1 MKKLIFA
8 AAAVAGMGAFALESA
23 NVVGFQDVEAPQGD
37 SMRCPTFTAVG
48 TEGYDLTQIKVVGGY
63 GMGDIVAQTV
73 GSDGIWN
80 GEYYWLTEDNAFVP
94 TGWYKDAFGA
104 EAVEVEDVILNKG
117 KALYVHSDSE
127 ALNLTVSGEVKKGA
141 IELPFGVGAG
151 MLGNAL
157 PVDVDLVNITVT
169 GGYGMGDINAQ
180 SIGADGVWNG
190 EYYWLTEDNAFVPT
204 GWYKDAFGAEAVSAD
219 EVILAPGE
227 ALYFHSDSEN
237 LTVTLPA
244 AI

>member
-23 NVVGFQDVEAPQGD
+23 NVVGFQEVEAPQGD

-48 TEGYDLTQIKVVGGY
+48 TEGYDLTQIKVAGGF
-63 GMGDIVAQTV
+63 GWGDIVAQSV

-94 TGWYKDAFGA
+94 TGWYKDAVGG
-104 EAVEVEDVILNKG
+104 EAVAAGDVVLDKG
-117 KALYVHSDSE
+117 QALYVHSDNE

-141 IELPFGVGAG
+141 VELTFAVGDG

-157 PVDVDLVNITVT
+157 PVDVDLVNVTVT
-169 GGYGMGDINAQ
+169 GGFGWGDINAQ
-180 SIGADGVWNG
+180 SIGANGIWNG

-204 GWYKDAFGAEAVSAD
+204 GWYKDAVGNEAVAEG
-219 EVILAPGE
+219 EVMLAPGA
-227 ALYFHSDSEN
+227 ALYFHSDNED

-244 AI
+244 AL